1 MNKKLVLTKIS
12 DILSPILEEGKLT
25 LYDIEYVKE
34 GPNNVLRIY
43 IDNGDIIQISDCE
56 FVNRRL
62 VEQLD
67 IEDPI
72 TDAYLLEVS
81 SPGIDRQLKRD
92 EHFEKSIGKLVDV
105 KTFKPIEKRKEF
117 QGELIKYDGNTLVI
131 VEDGNELEIELK
143 DVAKCSWS
151 VIF

>member
-1 MNKKLVLTKIS
+1 MNKKLVLDQIS
-12 DILSPILEEGKLT
+12 DILAPILKDGNLH

-34 GPNNVLRIY
+34 GPNYVLRIF
-43 IDNGDIIQISDCE
+43 IDNDEIIQVSDCE

-67 IEDPI
+67 INDPI
-72 TDAYLLEVS
+72 RDAYILEVS
-81 SPGIDRQLKRD
+81 SPGIDRQLKKP

-117 QGELIKYDGNTLVI
+117 QGELVSYDNDKIVI
-131 VEDGNELEIELK
+131 TEDSKNLEFEIK
-143 DVAKCSWS
+143 DVAKCSWA

>member
-1 MNKKLVLTKIS
+1 MNKKLVLDQIGE
-12 DILSPILEEGKLT
+12 ILAPILAEGNLF

-34 GPNNVLRIY
+34 GPNYVLRIY
-43 IDNGDIIQISDCE
+43 IDNNEIIQVSDCE

-67 IEDPI
+67 INDPI
-72 TDAYLLEVS
+72 RDAYILEVS
-81 SPGIDRQLKRD
+81 SPGIDRQLKKP

-117 QGELIKYDGNTLVI
+117 QGELVSYDGEKLVLN
-131 VEDGNELEIELK
+131 EDGKDLEFAVK
-143 DVAKCSWS
+143 DVAKCSWA

>member
-1 MNKKLVLTKIS
+1 MNKKLVLEKITE
-12 DILSPILEEGKLT
+12 ILDPILKDGGLT

-34 GPNNVLRIY
+34 GPNYVLRIY
-43 IDNGDIIQISDCE
+43 IDNDEIIQVTDCE

-67 IEDPI
+67 INDPI
-72 TDAYLLEVS
+72 TDAYILEVS
-81 SPGIDRQLKRD
+81 SPGIDRQLKKP
-92 EHFEKSIGKLVDV
+92 EHFEKSLGVLIDV

-117 QGELIKYDGNTLVI
+117 QGELTSYDEEKIVI
-131 VEDGNELEIELK
+131 SEDGKEIEFELK
-143 DVAKCSWS
+143 DIAKCSWA

>member
-1 MNKKLVLTKIS
+1 MNKKLVLDQIS
-12 DILSPILEEGKLT
+12 DILAPILNEGNLY

-34 GPNNVLRIY
+34 GPNYVLRIF
-43 IDNGDIIQISDCE
+43 IDNNEIIQVSDCE

-67 IEDPI
+67 INDPI
-72 TDAYLLEVS
+72 RDAYILEVS
-81 SPGIDRQLKRD
+81 SPGIDRQLKKP

-117 QGELIKYDGNTLVI
+117 QGELVSYDGEKLVI
-131 VEDGNELEIELK
+131 TEDNKNIEFEVK
-143 DVAKCSWS
+143 DVAKCSWA

>member
-1 MNKKLVLTKIS
+1 MNKKLVLDQIGE
-12 DILSPILEEGKLT
+12 ILAPILKDGNLY

-34 GPNNVLRIY
+34 GPNYVLRIF
-43 IDNGDIIQISDCE
+43 IDNDEIIQVSDCE

-67 IEDPI
+67 INDPI
-72 TDAYLLEVS
+72 RDAYILEVS
-81 SPGIDRQLKRD
+81 SPGIDRQLKKP
-92 EHFEKSIGKLVDV
+92 EHFEKSIGKLIDV

-117 QGELIKYDGNTLVI
+117 QGELVSYDGEKLVI
-131 VEDGNELEIELK
+131 SEDGKEIEFEVK
-143 DVAKCSWS
+143 DVAKCSWA